1 MIYHSPE
8 VKEQLESFG
17 IPVLV
22 ERSSYEEHPLGRMEW
37 IKLYGFLLG
46 KEEEA
51 QAYFDEQARK
61 VESIL
66 QETSENEEKQT
77 VAFFYLNANGSAIV
91 RKSGDYVAKMIA
103 LAGGTYLFD
112 DLDDDS
118 ATSTMT
124 MQMETFYAQ
133 AKDADVLIY
142 NSTIDG
148 EMTSLSELLE
158 KSSLLADFKAVKDKK
173 VWCVRQNMFQQSTGI
188 GDMIADIHK
197 VLEDAD
203 VPDEE
208 LTYLYRLK

>member
-1 MIYHSPE
+1 
-8 VKEQLESFG
+8 
-17 IPVLV
+17 
-22 ERSSYEEHPLGRMEW
+22 
-37 IKLYGFLLG
+37 
-46 KEEEA
+46 
-51 QAYFDEQARK
+51 
-61 VESIL
+61 
-66 QETSENEEKQT
+66 
-77 VAFFYLNANGSAIV
+77 
-91 RKSGDYVAKMIA
+91 
-103 LAGGTYLFD
+103 
-112 DLDDDS
+112 
-118 ATSTMT
+118 MT

-208 LTYLYRLK
+208 LTYLYKL